1 MALIQWK
8 QINPELNGNGQLTGS
23 LEISGSIILNGVNLS
38 AAQGGGGGVLPSG
51 VVSGS
56 KQIEAQG
63 FAYSSSVDAL
73 QASIT
78 SLILSSSTYLTS
90 ISGSNI
96 QDLANIDITN
106 IVNGQILAYNS
117 QTGLFE
123 PTSAGQGDITAVYSG
138 VGLEGGG
145 TEGVVAL
152 EVKAGDGILAN
163 SSGVHLDTGSA
174 HFIAGVNTHIT
185 TLSASIEQTILNLSS
200 SSDIQRI
207 ALSSS
212 LTAYADAKFNS
223 LVDGAPDLLNT
234 LNELAAAIGDDQ
246 NISSSLVASIADK
259 ASNTQLTEISA
270 SLASSI
276 SSISTDFNDITNKP
290 TLISSSAQI
299 AADISGS
306 TTALSASIAA
316 ELANIVHTD
325 ISALDTFTG
334 SADTRITSL
343 EAFSSSLDATYA
355 TDQQLINL
363 SSSVTAYTDA
373 KFASLVD
380 GAPELLDTLNELA
393 AAIGDDQNIS
403 SSLVTSLAGKASNTE
418 LSNVSASLAATISS
432 IPKGIDYISG
442 SDTTLLSEIEVLDYD
457 NNVATVFQ
465 DGKLKF
471 IFGEPAL
478 PASLNASISGF
489 STDRFNKQLDSY
501 SVNASWG
508 NGGYTLI
515 SASLYKGS
523 TLLTEVGTGTSLSFS
538 ENTSGSHSYTLYY
551 TASSPLD
558 GNIYTNTDYISGN
571 LNKSQ
576 PSSPSIS
583 STATVQLGASSNQ
596 IEQGA
601 TGTIDFTT
609 AYGSANNWEEVSL
622 VNTPAVSPITV
633 SGGSSSESI
642 SVTANYR
649 SPDGLND
656 PQLTTSRSSSRT
668 YSKIRSVRFGASA
681 VETFTQAELEDL
693 ASWDTSLGGDI
704 GTIDKGNTN
713 PSGDSVT
720 IAWSGDKYHY
730 IVFDA
735 SRSNLSNITTSGFG
749 VLGSFAVTTVGDYK
763 IYKTTTLQAGG
774 AGSSITYT
782 LA

>member
-1 MALIQWK
+1 MALVQWK

-23 LEISGSIILNGVNLS
+23 LEVSGSIILNGVDIS
-38 AAQGGGGGVLPSG
+38 TAGGGGGVLPAG
-51 VVSGS
+51 VISGS
-56 KQIEAQG
+56 QQISEHG
-63 FAYSSSVDAL
+63 FALTSSVDII
-73 QASIT
+73 QASVAA
-78 SLILSSSTYLTS
+78 LIASSSTYLTS
-90 ISGSNI
+90 ISSSNI
-96 QDLANIDITN
+96 EELSNIDITG
-106 IVNGQILAYNS
+106 ILDGQILAYNS
-117 QTGLFE
+117 QSGLFE

-138 VGLEGGG
+138 VGLDGGG
-145 TEGVVAL
+145 TTGVVAL
-152 EVKAGDGILAN
+152 EVRAGDGILAN
-163 SSGVHLDTGSA
+163 STGVHLDTGSA
-174 HFIAGVNTHIT
+174 HFIAGVNTHVN
-185 TLSASIEQTILNLSS
+185 TLSASIAT
-200 SSDIQRI
+200 
-207 ALSSS
+207 
-212 LTAYADAKFNS
+212 
-223 LVDGAPDLLNT
+223 
-234 LNELAAAIGDDQ
+234 
-246 NISSSLVASIADK
+246 
-259 ASNTQLTEISA
+259 
-270 SLASSI
+270 
-276 SSISTDFNDITNKP
+276 
-290 TLISSSAQI
+290 
-299 AADISGS
+299 
-306 TTALSASIAA
+306 

-334 SADTRITSL
+334 SADTRISTL

-355 TDQQLINL
+355 TDQQLTDL

-403 SSLVTSLAGKASNTE
+403 SSLVTSLADKASNTD
-418 LSNVSASLAATISS
+418 LSNVSASLADTISS

-478 PASLNASISGF
+478 PASLNVSISGF
-489 STDRFNKQLDSY
+489 NTDRFNRQLDSY
-501 SVNASWG
+501 SINASWG

-538 ENTSGSHSYTLYY
+538 ENTSGSHSYTLHY

-558 GNIYTNTDYISGN
+558 GNIYTGTDSISGN

-576 PSSPSIS
+576 PSSPSINF
-583 STATVQLGASSNQ
+583 TPTVQLGASSNQ

-609 AYGSANNWEEVSL
+609 TYGSANNWEEVSL
-622 VNTPAVSPITV
+622 VNTPAVSPIIV

-642 SVTANYR
+642 LVTANYR

-681 VETFTQAELEDL
+681 VGTFTQAELEDL

-749 VLGSFAVTTVGDYK
+749 ILGSFTVTIVGDYK
-763 IYKTTTLQAGG
+763 IYKTNTLQAGG

>member
-1 MALIQWK
+1 MALVQWK

-23 LEISGSIILNGVNLS
+23 LEVSGSIILNGVDIS
-38 AAQGGGGGVLPSG
+38 TAGGGGGVLPAG
-51 VVSGS
+51 VISGS
-56 KQIEAQG
+56 QQISEHG
-63 FAYSSSVDAL
+63 FALTSSVDII
-73 QASIT
+73 QASVAA
-78 SLILSSSTYLTS
+78 LIASSSTYLTS
-90 ISGSNI
+90 ISSSNI
-96 QDLANIDITN
+96 EELSNIDITG
-106 IVNGQILAYNS
+106 ILDGQILAYNS
-117 QTGLFE
+117 QSGLFE

-138 VGLEGGG
+138 VGLDGGG
-145 TEGVVAL
+145 TTGVVAL
-152 EVKAGDGILAN
+152 EVRAGDGILAN
-163 SSGVHLDTGSA
+163 STGVHLDTGSA
-174 HFIAGVNTHIT
+174 HFIAGVNTHVN
-185 TLSASIEQTILNLSS
+185 TLSASIAT
-200 SSDIQRI
+200 
-207 ALSSS
+207 
-212 LTAYADAKFNS
+212 
-223 LVDGAPDLLNT
+223 
-234 LNELAAAIGDDQ
+234 
-246 NISSSLVASIADK
+246 
-259 ASNTQLTEISA
+259 
-270 SLASSI
+270 
-276 SSISTDFNDITNKP
+276 
-290 TLISSSAQI
+290 
-299 AADISGS
+299 
-306 TTALSASIAA
+306 

-334 SADTRITSL
+334 SADTRISTL

-355 TDQQLINL
+355 TDQQLTDL

-403 SSLVTSLAGKASNTE
+403 SSLVTSLADKASNTD
-418 LSNVSASLAATISS
+418 LSNVSASLADTISS

-471 IFGEPAL
+471 IFGEPAI
-478 PASLNASISGF
+478 PASLNVSISGF
-489 STDRFNKQLDSY
+489 NTDRFNRQLDSY
-501 SVNASWG
+501 SINASWG

-538 ENTSGSHSYTLYY
+538 ENTSGSHSYTLHY

-558 GNIYTNTDYISGN
+558 GNIYTGTDSISGN

-576 PSSPSIS
+576 PSSPSIN
-583 STATVQLGASSNQ
+583 STPTVQLGASSNQ

-609 AYGSANNWEEVSL
+609 TYGSANNWEEVSL
-622 VNTPAVSPITV
+622 VSTPAVSPIVV

-642 SVTANYR
+642 LVTANYR

-681 VETFTQAELEDL
+681 VGTFTQAELEDL

-730 IVFDA
+730 IIFDA

-749 VLGSFAVTTVGDYK
+749 ILGSFTVTIVGDYK
-763 IYKTTTLQAGG
+763 IYKTNTLQAGG

>member
-1 MALIQWK
+1 MALVQWK
-8 QINPELNGNGQLTGS
+8 QINPELNGNGQITGS
-23 LEISGSIILNGVNLS
+23 LEVSGSIVLNGVDIS
-38 AAQGGGGGVLPSG
+38 AAGGGGGAVLPSG
-51 VVSGS
+51 VISGS
-56 KQIEAQG
+56 QQISEHG
-63 FAYSSSVDAL
+63 FALTSSVDII
-73 QASIT
+73 QASVIA
-78 SLILSSSTYLTS
+78 LIASSSTYLTS
-90 ISGSNI
+90 ISSSNI
-96 QDLANIDITN
+96 EELSNVDITG

-117 QTGLFE
+117 QSGLFE

-138 VGLEGGG
+138 FGLDGGG

-174 HFIAGVNTHIT
+174 HFIAGVNTHV
-185 TLSASIEQTILNLSS
+185 
-200 SSDIQRI
+200 
-207 ALSSS
+207 
-212 LTAYADAKFNS
+212 NS
-223 LVDGAPDLLNT
+223 
-234 LNELAAAIGDDQ
+234 
-246 NISSSLVASIADK
+246 
-259 ASNTQLTEISA
+259 
-270 SLASSI
+270 
-276 SSISTDFNDITNKP
+276 
-290 TLISSSAQI
+290 
-299 AADISGS
+299 
-306 TTALSASIAA
+306 LSASIAT

-334 SADTRITSL
+334 SADTRISTL

-355 TDQQLINL
+355 TDQQLTDL

-403 SSLVTSLAGKASNTE
+403 SSLVTSLANKASNTD
-418 LSNVSASLAATISS
+418 LSNVSASLADTISS

-489 STDRFNKQLDSY
+489 NTDRFNKQLDSY

-538 ENTSGSHSYTLYY
+538 ENTSGSHSYTLHY

-558 GNIYTNTDYISGN
+558 GNIYTSTDSVSGN

-576 PSSPSIS
+576 PSSPSIN
-583 STATVQLGASSNQ
+583 STPTVQLGASSNQ

-622 VNTPAVSPITV
+622 VNTPAVSPIIV

-704 GTIDKGNTN
+704 GTINKGNTN

-735 SRSNLSNITTSGFG
+735 SRSNLSDITTSGFG

>member
-23 LEISGSIILNGVNLS
+23 LEVSGSIVLNGVDIS
-38 AAQGGGGGVLPSG
+38 TAGGGGGVLPAG
-51 VVSGS
+51 VISGS
-56 KQIEAQG
+56 QQISEHG
-63 FAYSSSVDAL
+63 FALTSSVDII
-73 QASIT
+73 QASVAA
-78 SLILSSSTYLTS
+78 LIASSSTYLTS
-90 ISGSNI
+90 ISSSNI
-96 QDLANIDITN
+96 EELSNIDITG
-106 IVNGQILAYNS
+106 ILDGQILAYNS
-117 QTGLFE
+117 QSGLFE

-138 VGLEGGG
+138 VGLDGGG
-145 TEGVVAL
+145 TTGVVAL
-152 EVKAGDGILAN
+152 EVRAGDGILAN
-163 SSGVHLDTGSA
+163 STGVHLDTGSA
-174 HFIAGVNTHIT
+174 HFIAGVNTHIN
-185 TLSASIEQTILNLSS
+185 TLSASIAT
-200 SSDIQRI
+200 
-207 ALSSS
+207 
-212 LTAYADAKFNS
+212 
-223 LVDGAPDLLNT
+223 
-234 LNELAAAIGDDQ
+234 
-246 NISSSLVASIADK
+246 
-259 ASNTQLTEISA
+259 
-270 SLASSI
+270 
-276 SSISTDFNDITNKP
+276 
-290 TLISSSAQI
+290 
-299 AADISGS
+299 
-306 TTALSASIAA
+306 

-334 SADTRITSL
+334 SADTRISTL

-355 TDQQLINL
+355 TDQQLIDL

-403 SSLVTSLAGKASNTE
+403 SSLVTSLADKASNTD
-418 LSNVSASLAATISS
+418 LSNVSASLADTISS

-442 SDTTLLSEIEVLDYD
+442 SDTTLLSKIEVLDYD

-478 PASLNASISGF
+478 PASLNVSISGF
-489 STDRFNKQLDSY
+489 NTDRFNKQLDSY

-538 ENTSGSHSYTLYY
+538 ENTSGSHSYTLHY

-558 GNIYTNTDYISGN
+558 GNIYTNTNSISGN

-576 PSSPSIS
+576 PSSPSIN
-583 STATVQLGASSNQ
+583 STPTVQLGASLNQ

-622 VNTPAVSPITV
+622 VNTPAISPIIV

-656 PQLTTSRSSSRT
+656 PQLTTSGSSSIT

-681 VETFTQAELEDL
+681 VETFTQDELEDL

-735 SRSNLSNITTSGFG
+735 SRSNLSNITTSGFV
-749 VLGSFAVTTVGDYK
+749 VLGSFTVTTVGDYK
-763 IYKTTTLQAGG
+763 IYKTNTLQAGG

>member
-1 MALIQWK
+1 MALVQWK
-8 QINPELNGNGQLTGS
+8 QINPELNGNGQITGS
-23 LEISGSIILNGVNLS
+23 LEVSGSIVLNGVDIS
-38 AAQGGGGGVLPSG
+38 AAGGGGGAVLPSG
-51 VVSGS
+51 VISGS
-56 KQIEAQG
+56 QQISEHG
-63 FAYSSSVDAL
+63 FALTSSVDII
-73 QASIT
+73 QASVIA
-78 SLILSSSTYLTS
+78 LIASSSTYLTS
-90 ISGSNI
+90 ISSSNI
-96 QDLANIDITN
+96 EELSNVDITG

-117 QTGLFE
+117 QSGLFE

-138 VGLEGGG
+138 FGLDGGG

-174 HFIAGVNTHIT
+174 HFIAGVNTHV
-185 TLSASIEQTILNLSS
+185 
-200 SSDIQRI
+200 
-207 ALSSS
+207 
-212 LTAYADAKFNS
+212 NS
-223 LVDGAPDLLNT
+223 
-234 LNELAAAIGDDQ
+234 
-246 NISSSLVASIADK
+246 
-259 ASNTQLTEISA
+259 
-270 SLASSI
+270 
-276 SSISTDFNDITNKP
+276 
-290 TLISSSAQI
+290 
-299 AADISGS
+299 
-306 TTALSASIAA
+306 LSASIAT

-334 SADTRITSL
+334 SADTRISTL

-355 TDQQLINL
+355 TDQQLTDL

-403 SSLVTSLAGKASNTE
+403 SSLVTSLANKASNTD
-418 LSNVSASLAATISS
+418 LSNVSASLADTISS

-489 STDRFNKQLDSY
+489 NTDRFNKQLDSY

-538 ENTSGSHSYTLYY
+538 ENTSGSHSYTLHY

-558 GNIYTNTDYISGN
+558 GNIYTSTDSVSGN

-576 PSSPSIS
+576 PSSPSIN
-583 STATVQLGASSNQ
+583 STPTVQLGASSNQ

-622 VNTPAVSPITV
+622 VNTPAVSPIIV

-704 GTIDKGNTN
+704 GTINKGNTN

-735 SRSNLSNITTSGFG
+735 SRSNLSDITTSGFG

-763 IYKTTTLQAGG
+763 IYKTTTLLAGG

-782 LA
+782 LS

>member
-1 MALIQWK
+1 MALVQWK

-23 LEISGSIILNGVNLS
+23 LEVSGSIILNGVDIS
-38 AAQGGGGGVLPSG
+38 TAGGGGGVLPAG
-51 VVSGS
+51 VISGS
-56 KQIEAQG
+56 QQISEHG
-63 FAYSSSVDAL
+63 FALTSSVDII
-73 QASIT
+73 QASVAA
-78 SLILSSSTYLTS
+78 LIASSSTYLTS
-90 ISGSNI
+90 ISSSNI
-96 QDLANIDITN
+96 EELSNIDITG
-106 IVNGQILAYNS
+106 ILDGQILAYNS
-117 QTGLFE
+117 QSGLFE

-138 VGLEGGG
+138 VGLDGGG
-145 TEGVVAL
+145 TTGVVAL
-152 EVKAGDGILAN
+152 EVRAGDGILAN
-163 SSGVHLDTGSA
+163 STGVHLDTGSA
-174 HFIAGVNTHIT
+174 HFIAGVNTHVN
-185 TLSASIEQTILNLSS
+185 TLSASIAT
-200 SSDIQRI
+200 
-207 ALSSS
+207 
-212 LTAYADAKFNS
+212 
-223 LVDGAPDLLNT
+223 
-234 LNELAAAIGDDQ
+234 
-246 NISSSLVASIADK
+246 
-259 ASNTQLTEISA
+259 
-270 SLASSI
+270 
-276 SSISTDFNDITNKP
+276 
-290 TLISSSAQI
+290 
-299 AADISGS
+299 
-306 TTALSASIAA
+306 

-334 SADTRITSL
+334 SADTRISTL

-355 TDQQLINL
+355 TDQQLTDL

-403 SSLVTSLAGKASNTE
+403 SSLVTSLADKASNTD
-418 LSNVSASLAATISS
+418 LSNVSASLADTISS

-478 PASLNASISGF
+478 PASLNVSISGF
-489 STDRFNKQLDSY
+489 NTDRFNRQLDSY
-501 SVNASWG
+501 SINASWG

-538 ENTSGSHSYTLYY
+538 ENTSGSHSYTLHY

-558 GNIYTNTDYISGN
+558 GNMYTGTDSISGN

-576 PSSPSIS
+576 PSLPSIN
-583 STATVQLGASSNQ
+583 STPTVQLGASSNQ

-609 AYGSANNWEEVSL
+609 TYGSANNWEEVSL
-622 VNTPAVSPITV
+622 VNTPAVSPIIV

-642 SVTANYR
+642 LGTANYR
-649 SPDGLND
+649 SPGGLND

-681 VETFTQAELEDL
+681 VGTFTQAELEDL

-749 VLGSFAVTTVGDYK
+749 ILGSFTVTIVGDYK
-763 IYKTTTLQAGG
+763 IYKTNTLQAGG

>member
-1 MALIQWK
+1 MALVQWK

-23 LEISGSIILNGVNLS
+23 LEVSGSIILNGVDIS
-38 AAQGGGGGVLPSG
+38 TAGGGGGVLPAG
-51 VVSGS
+51 VISGS
-56 KQIEAQG
+56 QQISEHG
-63 FAYSSSVDAL
+63 FALTSSVDII
-73 QASIT
+73 QASVAA
-78 SLILSSSTYLTS
+78 LIASSSTYLTS
-90 ISGSNI
+90 ISSSNI
-96 QDLANIDITN
+96 EELSNIDITG
-106 IVNGQILAYNS
+106 ILDGQILAYNS
-117 QTGLFE
+117 QSGLFE

-138 VGLEGGG
+138 VGLDGGG
-145 TEGVVAL
+145 TTGVVAL
-152 EVKAGDGILAN
+152 EVRAGDGILAN
-163 SSGVHLDTGSA
+163 STGVHLDTGSA
-174 HFIAGVNTHIT
+174 HFIAGVNTHVN
-185 TLSASIEQTILNLSS
+185 TLSASIAT
-200 SSDIQRI
+200 
-207 ALSSS
+207 
-212 LTAYADAKFNS
+212 
-223 LVDGAPDLLNT
+223 
-234 LNELAAAIGDDQ
+234 
-246 NISSSLVASIADK
+246 
-259 ASNTQLTEISA
+259 
-270 SLASSI
+270 
-276 SSISTDFNDITNKP
+276 
-290 TLISSSAQI
+290 
-299 AADISGS
+299 
-306 TTALSASIAA
+306 

-334 SADTRITSL
+334 SADTRISTL

-355 TDQQLINL
+355 TDQQLTDL

-403 SSLVTSLAGKASNTE
+403 SSLVTSLADKASNTD
-418 LSNVSASLAATISS
+418 LSNVSASLADTISS

-471 IFGEPAL
+471 IFGEPAI
-478 PASLNASISGF
+478 PASLNVSISGF
-489 STDRFNKQLDSY
+489 NTDRFNRQLDSY
-501 SVNASWG
+501 SINASWG

-538 ENTSGSHSYTLYY
+538 ENTSGSHSYTLHY

-558 GNIYTNTDYISGN
+558 GNIYTGTDSISGN

-576 PSSPSIS
+576 PSSPSINF
-583 STATVQLGASSNQ
+583 TPTVQLGASSNQ

-609 AYGSANNWEEVSL
+609 TYGSANNWEEVSL
-622 VNTPAVSPITV
+622 VSTPAVSPIVV

-642 SVTANYR
+642 LVTANYR

-681 VETFTQAELEDL
+681 VGTFTQAELEDL

-749 VLGSFAVTTVGDYK
+749 ILGSFTVTIVGDYK
-763 IYKTTTLQAGG
+763 IYKTNTLQAGG

>member
-1 MALIQWK
+1 MALVQWK

-23 LEISGSIILNGVNLS
+23 LEVSGSIILNGVDIS
-38 AAQGGGGGVLPSG
+38 TAGGGGGVLPAG
-51 VVSGS
+51 VISGS
-56 KQIEAQG
+56 QQISEHG
-63 FAYSSSVDAL
+63 FALTSSVDII
-73 QASIT
+73 QASVAA
-78 SLILSSSTYLTS
+78 LIASSSTYLTS
-90 ISGSNI
+90 ISSSNI
-96 QDLANIDITN
+96 EELSNIDITG
-106 IVNGQILAYNS
+106 ILDGQILAYNS
-117 QTGLFE
+117 QSGLFE

-138 VGLEGGG
+138 VGLDGGG
-145 TEGVVAL
+145 TTGVVAL
-152 EVKAGDGILAN
+152 EVRAGDGILAN
-163 SSGVHLDTGSA
+163 STGVHLDTGSA
-174 HFIAGVNTHIT
+174 HFIAGVNTHVN
-185 TLSASIEQTILNLSS
+185 TLSASIAT
-200 SSDIQRI
+200 
-207 ALSSS
+207 
-212 LTAYADAKFNS
+212 
-223 LVDGAPDLLNT
+223 
-234 LNELAAAIGDDQ
+234 
-246 NISSSLVASIADK
+246 
-259 ASNTQLTEISA
+259 
-270 SLASSI
+270 
-276 SSISTDFNDITNKP
+276 
-290 TLISSSAQI
+290 
-299 AADISGS
+299 
-306 TTALSASIAA
+306 

-334 SADTRITSL
+334 SADTRISTL

-355 TDQQLINL
+355 TDQQLTDL

-403 SSLVTSLAGKASNTE
+403 SSLVTSLADKASNTD
-418 LSNVSASLAATISS
+418 LSNVSASLADTISS

-478 PASLNASISGF
+478 PASLNVSISGF
-489 STDRFNKQLDSY
+489 NTDRFNRQLDSY
-501 SVNASWG
+501 SINASWG

-538 ENTSGSHSYTLYY
+538 ENTSGSHSYTLHY

-558 GNIYTNTDYISGN
+558 GNIYTGTDSISGN

-576 PSSPSIS
+576 PSLPSIN
-583 STATVQLGASSNQ
+583 STPTVQLGASSNQ

-609 AYGSANNWEEVSL
+609 TYGSANNWEEVSL
-622 VNTPAVSPITV
+622 VNTPAVSPIIV

-642 SVTANYR
+642 LVTANYR

-681 VETFTQAELEDL
+681 VGTFTQAELEDL

-730 IVFDA
+730 IIFDA

-749 VLGSFAVTTVGDYK
+749 ILGSFTVTIVGDYK
-763 IYKTTTLQAGG
+763 IYKTNTLQAGG

>member
-1 MALIQWK
+1 MALVQWK

-23 LEISGSIILNGVNLS
+23 LEVSGSIILNGVDIS
-38 AAQGGGGGVLPSG
+38 TAGGGGGVLPAG
-51 VVSGS
+51 VISGS
-56 KQIEAQG
+56 QQISEHG
-63 FAYSSSVDAL
+63 FALTSSVDII
-73 QASIT
+73 QASVAA
-78 SLILSSSTYLTS
+78 LIASSSTYLTS
-90 ISGSNI
+90 ISSSNI
-96 QDLANIDITN
+96 EELSNIDITG
-106 IVNGQILAYNS
+106 ILDGQILAYNS
-117 QTGLFE
+117 QSGLFE

-138 VGLEGGG
+138 VGLDGGG
-145 TEGVVAL
+145 TTGVVAL
-152 EVKAGDGILAN
+152 EVRAGDGILAN
-163 SSGVHLDTGSA
+163 STGVHLDTGSA
-174 HFIAGVNTHIT
+174 HFIAGVNTHVN
-185 TLSASIEQTILNLSS
+185 TLSASIAT
-200 SSDIQRI
+200 
-207 ALSSS
+207 
-212 LTAYADAKFNS
+212 
-223 LVDGAPDLLNT
+223 
-234 LNELAAAIGDDQ
+234 
-246 NISSSLVASIADK
+246 
-259 ASNTQLTEISA
+259 
-270 SLASSI
+270 
-276 SSISTDFNDITNKP
+276 
-290 TLISSSAQI
+290 
-299 AADISGS
+299 
-306 TTALSASIAA
+306 

-334 SADTRITSL
+334 SADTRISTL

-355 TDQQLINL
+355 TDQQLTDL

-403 SSLVTSLAGKASNTE
+403 SSLVTSLADKASNTD
-418 LSNVSASLAATISS
+418 LSNVSASLADTISS

-478 PASLNASISGF
+478 PASLNVSISGF
-489 STDRFNKQLDSY
+489 NTDRFNRQLDSY
-501 SVNASWG
+501 SINASWG

-538 ENTSGSHSYTLYY
+538 ENTSGSHSYTLHY

-558 GNIYTNTDYISGN
+558 GNIYTGTDSISGN

-576 PSSPSIS
+576 PSLPSIN
-583 STATVQLGASSNQ
+583 STPTVQLGASSNQ

-609 AYGSANNWEEVSL
+609 TYGSANNWEEVSL
-622 VNTPAVSPITV
+622 VNTPAVSPIIV

-642 SVTANYR
+642 LGTANYR
-649 SPDGLND
+649 SPGGLND

-681 VETFTQAELEDL
+681 VGTFTQAELEDL

-749 VLGSFAVTTVGDYK
+749 ILGSFTVTIVGDYK
-763 IYKTTTLQAGG
+763 IYKTNTLQAGG

>member
-1 MALIQWK
+1 MALVQWK
-8 QINPELNGNGQLTGS
+8 QKNPELNGNGQLTGS
-23 LEISGSIILNGVNLS
+23 LEVSGSIILNGVDIS
-38 AAQGGGGGVLPSG
+38 TAGGGGGVLPAG
-51 VVSGS
+51 VISGS
-56 KQIEAQG
+56 QQISEHG
-63 FAYSSSVDAL
+63 FALTSSVDII
-73 QASIT
+73 QASVT
-78 SLILSSSTYLTS
+78 ALIASSSTYLTS
-90 ISGSNI
+90 ISSSNI
-96 QDLANIDITN
+96 EELSNIDITG
-106 IVNGQILAYNS
+106 ILDGQILAYNS
-117 QTGLFE
+117 QSGLFE

-138 VGLEGGG
+138 VGLDGGG
-145 TEGVVAL
+145 TTGVVAL
-152 EVKAGDGILAN
+152 EVRAGDGILAN
-163 SSGVHLDTGSA
+163 STGVHLDTGSA
-174 HFIAGVNTHIT
+174 HFIAGVNTHVN
-185 TLSASIEQTILNLSS
+185 TLSASIAT
-200 SSDIQRI
+200 
-207 ALSSS
+207 
-212 LTAYADAKFNS
+212 
-223 LVDGAPDLLNT
+223 
-234 LNELAAAIGDDQ
+234 
-246 NISSSLVASIADK
+246 
-259 ASNTQLTEISA
+259 
-270 SLASSI
+270 
-276 SSISTDFNDITNKP
+276 
-290 TLISSSAQI
+290 
-299 AADISGS
+299 
-306 TTALSASIAA
+306 

-334 SADTRITSL
+334 SADTRISTL

-355 TDQQLINL
+355 TDQQLTDL

-403 SSLVTSLAGKASNTE
+403 SSLVTSLADKASNTD
-418 LSNVSASLAATISS
+418 LSNVSASLADTISS

-478 PASLNASISGF
+478 PASLNVSISGF
-489 STDRFNKQLDSY
+489 NTDRFNRQLDSY
-501 SVNASWG
+501 SINASWG

-538 ENTSGSHSYTLYY
+538 ENTSGSHSYTLHY

-558 GNIYTNTDYISGN
+558 GNIYTGTDSISGN

-576 PSSPSIS
+576 PSSPSINF
-583 STATVQLGASSNQ
+583 TPTVQLGASSNQ

-609 AYGSANNWEEVSL
+609 TYGSANNWEEVSL
-622 VNTPAVSPITV
+622 VSTPAVSPIVV

-642 SVTANYR
+642 LVTANYR

-681 VETFTQAELEDL
+681 VGTFTQAELEDL

-749 VLGSFAVTTVGDYK
+749 ILGSFTVTIVGDYK
-763 IYKTTTLQAGG
+763 IYKTNTLQAGG

>member
-1 MALIQWK
+1 MALVQWK

-23 LEISGSIILNGVNLS
+23 LEVSGSIILNGVDIS
-38 AAQGGGGGVLPSG
+38 TAGGGGGVLPAG
-51 VVSGS
+51 VISGS
-56 KQIEAQG
+56 QQISEHG
-63 FAYSSSVDAL
+63 FALTSSVDII
-73 QASIT
+73 QASVAA
-78 SLILSSSTYLTS
+78 LIASSSTYLTS
-90 ISGSNI
+90 ISSSNI
-96 QDLANIDITN
+96 EELSNIDITG
-106 IVNGQILAYNS
+106 ILDGQILAYNS
-117 QTGLFE
+117 QSGLFE

-138 VGLEGGG
+138 VGLDGGG
-145 TEGVVAL
+145 TTGVVAL
-152 EVKAGDGILAN
+152 EVRAGDGILAN
-163 SSGVHLDTGSA
+163 STGVHLDTGSA
-174 HFIAGVNTHIT
+174 HFIAGVNTHVN
-185 TLSASIEQTILNLSS
+185 TLSASIAT
-200 SSDIQRI
+200 
-207 ALSSS
+207 
-212 LTAYADAKFNS
+212 
-223 LVDGAPDLLNT
+223 
-234 LNELAAAIGDDQ
+234 
-246 NISSSLVASIADK
+246 
-259 ASNTQLTEISA
+259 
-270 SLASSI
+270 
-276 SSISTDFNDITNKP
+276 
-290 TLISSSAQI
+290 
-299 AADISGS
+299 
-306 TTALSASIAA
+306 

-334 SADTRITSL
+334 SADTRISTL

-355 TDQQLINL
+355 TDQQLTDL

-403 SSLVTSLAGKASNTE
+403 SSLVTSLADKASNTD
-418 LSNVSASLAATISS
+418 LSNVSASLADTISS

-478 PASLNASISGF
+478 PASLNVSISGF
-489 STDRFNKQLDSY
+489 NTDRFNRQLDSY
-501 SVNASWG
+501 SINASWG

-538 ENTSGSHSYTLYY
+538 ENTSGSHSYTLHY

-558 GNIYTNTDYISGN
+558 GNIYTGTDSISGN

-576 PSSPSIS
+576 PSLPSIN
-583 STATVQLGASSNQ
+583 STPTVQLGASSNQ

-609 AYGSANNWEEVSL
+609 TYGSANNWEEVSL
-622 VNTPAVSPITV
+622 VSTPAVSPIVV

-642 SVTANYR
+642 LVTANYR

-681 VETFTQAELEDL
+681 VGTFTQAELEDL

-730 IVFDA
+730 IIFDA

-749 VLGSFAVTTVGDYK
+749 ILGSFTVTIVGDYK
-763 IYKTTTLQAGG
+763 IYKTNTLQAGG

>member
-1 MALIQWK
+1 MALVQWK
-8 QINPELNGNGQLTGS
+8 QINPELNGNGQITGS
-23 LEISGSIILNGVNLS
+23 LEVSGSIVLNGVDIS
-38 AAQGGGGGVLPSG
+38 AAGGGGGAVLPSG
-51 VVSGS
+51 VISGS
-56 KQIEAQG
+56 QQISEHG
-63 FAYSSSVDAL
+63 FALTSSVDII
-73 QASIT
+73 QASVT
-78 SLILSSSTYLTS
+78 ALIASSSTYLTS
-90 ISGSNI
+90 ISSSNI
-96 QDLANIDITN
+96 EELSNIDITG
-106 IVNGQILAYNS
+106 ILDGQILAYNS
-117 QTGLFE
+117 QSGLFE

-138 VGLEGGG
+138 VGLAGGG
-145 TEGVVAL
+145 TEGIVAL

-163 SSGVHLDTGSA
+163 SLGVHLDTGSA
-174 HFIAGVNTHIT
+174 HFIAGVNTYV
-185 TLSASIEQTILNLSS
+185 SS
-200 SSDIQRI
+200 
-207 ALSSS
+207 
-212 LTAYADAKFNS
+212 
-223 LVDGAPDLLNT
+223 
-234 LNELAAAIGDDQ
+234 
-246 NISSSLVASIADK
+246 
-259 ASNTQLTEISA
+259 
-270 SLASSI
+270 
-276 SSISTDFNDITNKP
+276 
-290 TLISSSAQI
+290 
-299 AADISGS
+299 
-306 TTALSASIAA
+306 LSASIAT

-334 SADTRITSL
+334 SADTRISTL

-355 TDQQLINL
+355 TDQQLTDL

-403 SSLVTSLAGKASNTE
+403 SSLVTSLADKASNTD
-418 LSNVSASLAATISS
+418 LSNVSASLADTISS

-489 STDRFNKQLDSY
+489 NTDRFNKQLDSY
-501 SVNASWG
+501 SINASWG

-571 LNKSQ
+571 LYKSQ
-576 PSSPSIS
+576 PSSPSIN
-583 STATVQLGASSNQ
+583 STPTVQLGASSNQ

-668 YSKIRSVRFGASA
+668 YSKIISVRFGASS

-704 GTIDKGNTN
+704 GTINKGNTN
-713 PSGDSVT
+713 PSGDSIT

>member
-1 MALIQWK
+1 MALVQWK

-23 LEISGSIILNGVNLS
+23 LEVSGSIILNGVDIS
-38 AAQGGGGGVLPSG
+38 TAGGGGGVLPAG
-51 VVSGS
+51 VISGS
-56 KQIEAQG
+56 QQISEHG
-63 FAYSSSVDAL
+63 FALTSSVDII
-73 QASIT
+73 QASVAA
-78 SLILSSSTYLTS
+78 LIASSSTYLTS
-90 ISGSNI
+90 ISSSNI
-96 QDLANIDITN
+96 EELSNIDITG
-106 IVNGQILAYNS
+106 ILDGQILAYNS
-117 QTGLFE
+117 QSGLFE

-138 VGLEGGG
+138 VGLDGGG
-145 TEGVVAL
+145 TTGVVAL
-152 EVKAGDGILAN
+152 EVRAGDGILAN
-163 SSGVHLDTGSA
+163 STGVHLDTGSA
-174 HFIAGVNTHIT
+174 HFIAGVNTHVN
-185 TLSASIEQTILNLSS
+185 TLSASIAT
-200 SSDIQRI
+200 
-207 ALSSS
+207 
-212 LTAYADAKFNS
+212 
-223 LVDGAPDLLNT
+223 
-234 LNELAAAIGDDQ
+234 
-246 NISSSLVASIADK
+246 
-259 ASNTQLTEISA
+259 
-270 SLASSI
+270 
-276 SSISTDFNDITNKP
+276 
-290 TLISSSAQI
+290 
-299 AADISGS
+299 
-306 TTALSASIAA
+306 

-334 SADTRITSL
+334 SADTRISTL

-355 TDQQLINL
+355 TDQQLTDL

-403 SSLVTSLAGKASNTE
+403 SSLVTSLADKASNTD
-418 LSNVSASLAATISS
+418 LSNVSASLADTISS

-478 PASLNASISGF
+478 PASLNVSISGF
-489 STDRFNKQLDSY
+489 NTDRFNRQLDSY
-501 SVNASWG
+501 SINASWG

-538 ENTSGSHSYTLYY
+538 ENTSGSHSYTLHY

-558 GNIYTNTDYISGN
+558 GNIYTGTDSISGN

-576 PSSPSIS
+576 PSLPSIN
-583 STATVQLGASSNQ
+583 STPTVQLGASSNQ

-609 AYGSANNWEEVSL
+609 TYGSANNWEEVSL
-622 VNTPAVSPITV
+622 VNTPAVSPIIV

-642 SVTANYR
+642 LGTANYR
-649 SPDGLND
+649 SPGGLND

-681 VETFTQAELEDL
+681 VGAFTQAELEDL

-730 IVFDA
+730 IIFDA

-749 VLGSFAVTTVGDYK
+749 ILGSFTVTIVGDYK
-763 IYKTTTLQAGG
+763 IYKTNTLQAGG

>member
-1 MALIQWK
+1 MALVQWK

-23 LEISGSIILNGVNLS
+23 LEVSGSIILNGVDIS
-38 AAQGGGGGVLPSG
+38 TAGGGGGVLPAG
-51 VVSGS
+51 VISGS
-56 KQIEAQG
+56 QQISEHG
-63 FAYSSSVDAL
+63 FALTSSVDII
-73 QASIT
+73 QASVAA
-78 SLILSSSTYLTS
+78 LIASSSTYLTS
-90 ISGSNI
+90 ISSSNI
-96 QDLANIDITN
+96 EELSNIDITG
-106 IVNGQILAYNS
+106 ILDGQILAYNS
-117 QTGLFE
+117 QSGLFE

-138 VGLEGGG
+138 VGLDGGG
-145 TEGVVAL
+145 TTGVVAL
-152 EVKAGDGILAN
+152 EVRAGDGILAN
-163 SSGVHLDTGSA
+163 STGVHLDTGSA
-174 HFIAGVNTHIT
+174 HFIAGVNTHVN
-185 TLSASIEQTILNLSS
+185 TLSASIAT
-200 SSDIQRI
+200 
-207 ALSSS
+207 
-212 LTAYADAKFNS
+212 
-223 LVDGAPDLLNT
+223 
-234 LNELAAAIGDDQ
+234 
-246 NISSSLVASIADK
+246 
-259 ASNTQLTEISA
+259 
-270 SLASSI
+270 
-276 SSISTDFNDITNKP
+276 
-290 TLISSSAQI
+290 
-299 AADISGS
+299 
-306 TTALSASIAA
+306 

-334 SADTRITSL
+334 SADTRISTL

-355 TDQQLINL
+355 TDQQLTDL

-403 SSLVTSLAGKASNTE
+403 SSLVTSLADKASNTD
-418 LSNVSASLAATISS
+418 LSNVSASLADTISS

-478 PASLNASISGF
+478 PASLNVSISGF
-489 STDRFNKQLDSY
+489 NTDRFNRQLDSY
-501 SVNASWG
+501 SINASWG

-538 ENTSGSHSYTLYY
+538 ENTSGSHSYTLHY

-558 GNIYTNTDYISGN
+558 GNIYTGTDSISGN

-576 PSSPSIS
+576 PSLPSIN
-583 STATVQLGASSNQ
+583 STPTVQLGASSNQ

-609 AYGSANNWEEVSL
+609 TYGSANNWEEVSL
-622 VNTPAVSPITV
+622 VNTPAVSPIIV

-642 SVTANYR
+642 LGTANYR
-649 SPDGLND
+649 SPGGLND

-681 VETFTQAELEDL
+681 VGTFTQAELEDL

-730 IVFDA
+730 IIFDA

-749 VLGSFAVTTVGDYK
+749 ILGSFTVTIVGDYK
-763 IYKTTTLQAGG
+763 IYKTNTLQAGG

>member
-1 MALIQWK
+1 MALVQWK

-23 LEISGSIILNGVNLS
+23 LEVSGSIILNGVDIS
-38 AAQGGGGGVLPSG
+38 TAGGGGGVLPAG
-51 VVSGS
+51 VISGS
-56 KQIEAQG
+56 QQISEHG
-63 FAYSSSVDAL
+63 FALTSSVDII
-73 QASIT
+73 QASVAA
-78 SLILSSSTYLTS
+78 LIASSSTYLTS
-90 ISGSNI
+90 ISSSNI
-96 QDLANIDITN
+96 EELSNIDITG
-106 IVNGQILAYNS
+106 ILDGQILAYNS
-117 QTGLFE
+117 QSGLFE

-138 VGLEGGG
+138 VGLDGGG
-145 TEGVVAL
+145 TTGVVAL
-152 EVKAGDGILAN
+152 EVRAGDGILAN
-163 SSGVHLDTGSA
+163 STGVHLDTGSA
-174 HFIAGVNTHIT
+174 HFIAGVNTHVN
-185 TLSASIEQTILNLSS
+185 TLSASIAT
-200 SSDIQRI
+200 
-207 ALSSS
+207 
-212 LTAYADAKFNS
+212 
-223 LVDGAPDLLNT
+223 
-234 LNELAAAIGDDQ
+234 
-246 NISSSLVASIADK
+246 
-259 ASNTQLTEISA
+259 
-270 SLASSI
+270 
-276 SSISTDFNDITNKP
+276 
-290 TLISSSAQI
+290 
-299 AADISGS
+299 
-306 TTALSASIAA
+306 

-334 SADTRITSL
+334 SADTRISTL

-355 TDQQLINL
+355 TDQQLTDL

-403 SSLVTSLAGKASNTE
+403 SSLVTSLADKASNID
-418 LSNVSASLAATISS
+418 LSNVSASLADTISS

-478 PASLNASISGF
+478 PASLNVSISGF
-489 STDRFNKQLDSY
+489 NTDRFNRQLDSY
-501 SVNASWG
+501 SINASWG

-538 ENTSGSHSYTLYY
+538 ENTSGSHSYTLHY

-558 GNIYTNTDYISGN
+558 GNIYTGTDSISGN

-576 PSSPSIS
+576 PSSPSINF
-583 STATVQLGASSNQ
+583 TPTVQLGASSNQ

-609 AYGSANNWEEVSL
+609 TYGSANNWEEVSL
-622 VNTPAVSPITV
+622 VSTPAVSPIVV

-642 SVTANYR
+642 LVTANYR

-681 VETFTQAELEDL
+681 VGTFTQAELEDL

-749 VLGSFAVTTVGDYK
+749 VLGSFTVTTVGDYK
-763 IYKTTTLQAGG
+763 IYKTNTLQAGG

>member
-1 MALIQWK
+1 MALVQWK

-23 LEISGSIILNGVNLS
+23 LEVSGSIILNGVDIS
-38 AAQGGGGGVLPSG
+38 TAGGGGGVLPAG
-51 VVSGS
+51 VISGS
-56 KQIEAQG
+56 QQISEHG
-63 FAYSSSVDAL
+63 FALTSSVDII
-73 QASIT
+73 QASVAA
-78 SLILSSSTYLTS
+78 LIASSSTYLTS
-90 ISGSNI
+90 ISSSNI
-96 QDLANIDITN
+96 EELSNIDITG
-106 IVNGQILAYNS
+106 ILDGQILAYNS
-117 QTGLFE
+117 QSGLFE

-138 VGLEGGG
+138 VGLDGGG
-145 TEGVVAL
+145 TTGVVAL
-152 EVKAGDGILAN
+152 EVRAGDGILAN
-163 SSGVHLDTGSA
+163 STGVHLDTGSA
-174 HFIAGVNTHIT
+174 HFIAGVNTHVN
-185 TLSASIEQTILNLSS
+185 TLSASIAT
-200 SSDIQRI
+200 
-207 ALSSS
+207 
-212 LTAYADAKFNS
+212 
-223 LVDGAPDLLNT
+223 
-234 LNELAAAIGDDQ
+234 
-246 NISSSLVASIADK
+246 
-259 ASNTQLTEISA
+259 
-270 SLASSI
+270 
-276 SSISTDFNDITNKP
+276 
-290 TLISSSAQI
+290 
-299 AADISGS
+299 
-306 TTALSASIAA
+306 

-334 SADTRITSL
+334 SADTRISTL

-355 TDQQLINL
+355 TDQQLTDL

-403 SSLVTSLAGKASNTE
+403 SSLVTSLADKASNTD
-418 LSNVSASLAATISS
+418 LSNVSASLADTISS

-478 PASLNASISGF
+478 PASLNVSISGF
-489 STDRFNKQLDSY
+489 NTDRFNRQLDSY
-501 SVNASWG
+501 SINASWG

-538 ENTSGSHSYTLYY
+538 ENTSGSHSYTLHY

-558 GNIYTNTDYISGN
+558 GNIYTGTDSISGN

-576 PSSPSIS
+576 PSSPSINF
-583 STATVQLGASSNQ
+583 TPTVQLGASSNQ

-609 AYGSANNWEEVSL
+609 TYGSANNWEEVSL
-622 VNTPAVSPITV
+622 VNTPAVSPIIV

-642 SVTANYR
+642 LGTANYR
-649 SPDGLND
+649 SPGGLND

-681 VETFTQAELEDL
+681 VGTFTQAELEDL

-749 VLGSFAVTTVGDYK
+749 ILGSFTVTIVGDYK
-763 IYKTTTLQAGG
+763 IYKTNTLQAGG